1 MLQSKYEKTK
11 LVIIVV
17 ILTLIGAG
25 IGVYIAVCIAPKNKG
40 NASQRQEQKITS
52 SPNFTKS
59 SSGNSSSSSK
69 SNKDPQ
75 PKQST
80 PNQQEKKPEKPQPSQ
95 KEQRID
101 LVRPKHN
108 PAPQPPANPAAPPK
122 NNQRPAP
129 QPQQPGNSQ
138 QPAPNP
144 QPNPTPN
151 PQPQPADQDKKY
163 DIGPPDALEILELI
177 NYARSKE
184 NLKPLKMYEPL
195 NRTAQW
201 MANDMKE
208 NNYFSHYKPGT
219 TIPHGLLKA
228 RSVCNA
234 PAENLVQTSP
244 PDLHTSRVAFNA
256 WMQSPPHRQSIM
268 SSAYTLTGFG
278 IAGNKIVEHFC

>member
-1 MLQSKYEKTK
+1 MKKQK
-11 LVIIVV
+11 LVIILV
-17 ILTLIGAG
+17 ILILAGVG
-25 IGVYIAVCIAPKNKG
+25 IGLYIAVCAASKNAG
-40 NASQRQEQKITS
+40 GTNQQQKTTTNSNSGPDNPDSSNNSDDSTS
-52 SPNFTKS
+52 STS
-59 SSGNSSSSSK
+59 SN
-69 SNKDPQ
+69 
-75 PKQST
+75 PKQTT
-80 PNQQEKKPEKPQPSQ
+80 PNQQEKKPGKPQPNQ

-101 LVRPKHN
+101 PVRPKHN
-108 PAPQPPANPAAPPK
+108 PAPQPPSSLASPPPK

-129 QPQQPGNSQ
+129 QPQQSGNSQ

-228 RSVCNA
+228 RAVCNA

-256 WMQSPPHRQSIM
+256 WMQSLPHRQSIM
-268 SSAYTLTGFG
+268 SSTYTLTGFG

>member
-1 MLQSKYEKTK
+1 MKKQK
-11 LVIIVV
+11 LVV
-17 ILTLIGAG
+17 ILVILILAGVG
-25 IGVYIAVCIAPKNKG
+25 IGLYIALRA
-40 NASQRQEQKITS
+40 ASKDAGSANQQQKTTTNSNSGPDNPDSNNNSDGSKSSTS
-52 SPNFTKS
+52 SN
-59 SSGNSSSSSK
+59 
-69 SNKDPQ
+69 
-75 PKQST
+75 PKQTT
-80 PNQQEKKPEKPQPSQ
+80 PNQQEKKPEKPRSNQ

-101 LVRPKHN
+101 PVRPKHN
-108 PAPQPPANPAAPPK
+108 PVPQPPSSPAVPPK

-184 NLKPLKMYEPL
+184 NLKPLRMYEPL

-201 MANDMKE
+201 IANDMKE

-228 RSVCNA
+228 RTVCNA

-268 SSAYTLTGFG
+268 SSTYTLTGFG

>member
-75 PKQST
+75 SKQST

-101 LVRPKHN
+101 PVRPKHN
-108 PAPQPPANPAAPPK
+108 PAPQPPASPAAPPK
-122 NNQRPAP
+122 NNQRTAP

-138 QPAPNP
+138 QPV
-144 QPNPTPN
+144 PN

-228 RSVCNA
+228 RAVCNA

-268 SSAYTLTGFG
+268 SRTYTLTGFG

>member
-1 MLQSKYEKTK
+1 MKKQK
-11 LVIIVV
+11 LVV
-17 ILTLIGAG
+17 ILVILILAGVG
-25 IGVYIAVCIAPKNKG
+25 IGLYIAARA
-40 NASQRQEQKITS
+40 ASKDAGSANQQQKTTTNSNSGSDNSDSSNNPNGSKFSTS
-52 SPNFTKS
+52 S
-59 SSGNSSSSSK
+59 NS
-69 SNKDPQ
+69 
-75 PKQST
+75 KQTT

-101 LVRPKHN
+101 PVRPKYN
-108 PAPQPPANPAAPPK
+108 PAPQPPASPAAPPK
-122 NNQRPAP
+122 NNQRPAL
-129 QPQQPGNSQ
+129 QSQQPGNSQ

-144 QPNPTPN
+144 QPKPTPN

-163 DIGPPDALEILELI
+163 DIGPPDALEIIELI

-184 NLKPLKMYEPL
+184 NLKPLKMYELL

-228 RSVCNA
+228 RAVCNA

-268 SSAYTLTGFG
+268 SSTYTLTGFG

>member
-1 MLQSKYEKTK
+1 MKKQK
-11 LVIIVV
+11 LVIILV

-40 NASQRQEQKITS
+40 NASQQQEQKTTS

-59 SSGNSSSSSK
+59 GSGNSSSSSK
-69 SNKDPQ
+69 SNTDSQ

-80 PNQQEKKPEKPQPSQ
+80 PNQQEKKPEKPQPNQ

-101 LVRPKHN
+101 PVRPKHN
-108 PAPQPPANPAAPPK
+108 PASQPPASPATPPK

-129 QPQQPGNSQ
+129 QPGNSQ

-144 QPNPTPN
+144 QPKPTPN
-151 PQPQPADQDKKY
+151 PHPQPADQDKKY

-184 NLKPLKMYEPL
+184 NLKPLKMYELL

-228 RSVCNA
+228 RAVCNA

-244 PDLHTSRVAFNA
+244 PDLYTSRVAFNA

-268 SSAYTLTGFG
+268 SSTYTLTGFG

>member
-1 MLQSKYEKTK
+1 MRAASKDTGSANQQQKTTTNSNSGPDNPDSSNNSNGSK
-11 LVIIVV
+11 F
-17 ILTLIGAG
+17 
-25 IGVYIAVCIAPKNKG
+25 
-40 NASQRQEQKITS
+40 STS
-52 SPNFTKS
+52 SN
-59 SSGNSSSSSK
+59 
-69 SNKDPQ
+69 
-75 PKQST
+75 PKQTT
-80 PNQQEKKPEKPQPSQ
+80 PSQQEKKPGKPQPNQ

-101 LVRPKHN
+101 PVRPKHN
-108 PAPQPPANPAAPPK
+108 PAPQPPASLAAPPK

-144 QPNPTPN
+144 QPSPTPN

-163 DIGPPDALEILELI
+163 DIGPPDASEILELI

-228 RSVCNA
+228 RAVCNA

-268 SSAYTLTGFG
+268 SSTYTLTGFG

>member
-1 MLQSKYEKTK
+1 MKKQK
-11 LVIIVV
+11 LVIILV

-40 NASQRQEQKITS
+40 NASQQQEQKTTS

-59 SSGNSSSSSK
+59 GSDNSSSSSK
-69 SNKDPQ
+69 SNKDSQ

-101 LVRPKHN
+101 PVRPKHN
-108 PAPQPPANPAAPPK
+108 PAPQPPASPASPPK

-138 QPAPNP
+138 QPVPNP

-219 TIPHGLLKA
+219 SEPHGLLKA
-228 RSVCNA
+228 MAVCRGA
-234 PAENLVQTSP
+234 AAENLVQTSP
-244 PDLHTSRVAFNA
+244 PSLHTSRVAFNA

-268 SSAYTLTGFG
+268 SSTYTLTGFG

>member
-1 MLQSKYEKTK
+1 MKKQK
-11 LVIIVV
+11 LVIILV

-25 IGVYIAVCIAPKNKG
+25 IGVYIAVYIAPKNKG
-40 NASQRQEQKITS
+40 NSSQQQEQKTTS

-59 SSGNSSSSSK
+59 GSGNSSSNSK
-69 SNKDPQ
+69 SNTDSK

-80 PNQQEKKPEKPQPSQ
+80 PNQQEKKPGKPQPSQ

-101 LVRPKHN
+101 PV
-108 PAPQPPANPAAPPK
+108 
-122 NNQRPAP
+122 
-129 QPQQPGNSQ
+129 
-138 QPAPNP
+138 
-144 QPNPTPN
+144 PN

-228 RSVCNA
+228 RAICNA

-268 SSAYTLTGFG
+268 SSTYTLTGFG

>member
-1 MLQSKYEKTK
+1 MKKQK
-11 LVIIVV
+11 LVIILV

-40 NASQRQEQKITS
+40 SASQRQEQKTTS

-69 SNKDPQ
+69 SNKDSQ

-80 PNQQEKKPEKPQPSQ
+80 PNQQEKKPGKPQPNQ

-101 LVRPKHN
+101 PVRPKH
-108 PAPQPPANPAAPPK
+108 
-122 NNQRPAP
+122 
-129 QPQQPGNSQ
+129 
-138 QPAPNP
+138 NP

-228 RSVCNA
+228 RAVCNA

-268 SSAYTLTGFG
+268 SSTYTLTGFG

>member
-1 MLQSKYEKTK
+1 MKKQK
-11 LVIIVV
+11 LVIILV
-17 ILTLIGAG
+17 ILILAGVG
-25 IGVYIAVCIAPKNKG
+25 IGLYIAVLA
-40 NASQRQEQKITS
+40 ASKDTGSANQQQKTTTNSNSGSDNSDSSNNSNGSKFSTS
-52 SPNFTKS
+52 S
-59 SSGNSSSSSK
+59 NS
-69 SNKDPQ
+69 
-75 PKQST
+75 KQTT
-80 PNQQEKKPEKPQPSQ
+80 PNQQEKKPGKPQPNQ

-101 LVRPKHN
+101 PVRPKHN
-108 PAPQPPANPAAPPK
+108 PAPQPLASPAAPPK

-129 QPQQPGNSQ
+129 QSQQPGNSQ

-144 QPNPTPN
+144 QPNPTPTPN

-219 TIPHGLLKA
+219 TIPHGLLRA
-228 RSVCNA
+228 RTVCNA

-268 SSAYTLTGFG
+268 SNTYTLTGFG

>member
-1 MLQSKYEKTK
+1 MKKQK
-11 LVIIVV
+11 LVIILVV
-17 ILTLIGAG
+17 LILAGVG
-25 IGVYIAVCIAPKNKG
+25 IGLYIAVRA
-40 NASQRQEQKITS
+40 ASKDAGSTSQQQKTTTNSNSGPDNPDSSNNSDGSKSSTS
-52 SPNFTKS
+52 SN
-59 SSGNSSSSSK
+59 
-69 SNKDPQ
+69 
-75 PKQST
+75 PKQTT
-80 PNQQEKKPEKPQPSQ
+80 PNQQEKKPGKPQPNQ

-101 LVRPKHN
+101 PVRPNHN
-108 PAPQPPANPAAPPK
+108 SAPQPPASPAAPPK

-138 QPAPNP
+138 
-144 QPNPTPN
+144 PNPTPN
-151 PQPQPADQDKKY
+151 SQPQPADQDKKY

-228 RSVCNA
+228 RAVCNA

-268 SSAYTLTGFG
+268 SSTYTLTGFG

>member
-1 MLQSKYEKTK
+1 MGL
-11 LVIIVV
+11 
-17 ILTLIGAG
+17 
-25 IGVYIAVCIAPKNKG
+25 YIAVRA
-40 NASQRQEQKITS
+40 ASKDAGSANQQQKTTTNSNSGSDNSDSNNNPNGIKFSTS
-52 SPNFTKS
+52 S
-59 SSGNSSSSSK
+59 NS
-69 SNKDPQ
+69 
-75 PKQST
+75 KQT
-80 PNQQEKKPEKPQPSQ
+80 MPNQQEKKPEKPQPNQ

-101 LVRPKHN
+101 PVRPKHN
-108 PAPQPPANPAAPPK
+108 PAPQSPASPASPPK

-129 QPQQPGNSQ
+129 QSQQPGNSQ

-208 NNYFSHYKPGT
+208 NDYFSHYKPGT

-228 RSVCNA
+228 RIVCNA

-244 PDLHTSRVAFNA
+244 PNLHTSRVAFNA

-268 SSAYTLTGFG
+268 SSTYTLTGFG

>member
-1 MLQSKYEKTK
+1 VRAASKDAGSANQQQKTTTNSNSGSDNSDSSNNPNGSK
-11 LVIIVV
+11 F
-17 ILTLIGAG
+17 
-25 IGVYIAVCIAPKNKG
+25 
-40 NASQRQEQKITS
+40 STS
-52 SPNFTKS
+52 S
-59 SSGNSSSSSK
+59 NS
-69 SNKDPQ
+69 
-75 PKQST
+75 KQTT
-80 PNQQEKKPEKPQPSQ
+80 PNQQEKKPEKPQPNQ

-101 LVRPKHN
+101 PVRPKHN
-108 PAPQPPANPAAPPK
+108 PAPQPPSSPASPPK

-129 QPQQPGNSQ
+129 QSQQPGNSQ

-144 QPNPTPN
+144 QPTPTPN

-228 RSVCNA
+228 RAVCNT
-234 PAENLVQTSP
+234 PAENLVQTAP

-268 SSAYTLTGFG
+268 SSTYTLTGFG
-278 IAGNKIVEHFC
+278 IAGSKIVEHFC

>member
-1 MLQSKYEKTK
+1 MKKQK
-11 LVIIVV
+11 LVIILV
-17 ILTLIGAG
+17 ILILAGVG
-25 IGVYIAVCIAPKNKG
+25 IGLYIAVRA
-40 NASQRQEQKITS
+40 ASKDAGSTNQQQKTTTNSNSGPDNPDSNNNSDGSKSSTS
-52 SPNFTKS
+52 SN
-59 SSGNSSSSSK
+59 
-69 SNKDPQ
+69 
-75 PKQST
+75 PKQTT
-80 PNQQEKKPEKPQPSQ
+80 PSQQEKKSEKPQPSQ

-101 LVRPKHN
+101 PVRPKHN
-108 PAPQPPANPAAPPK
+108 SASQPPSSPAVPPK

-129 QPQQPGNSQ
+129 QHQQPGNSQ
-138 QPAPNP
+138 QPA
-144 QPNPTPN
+144 PN

-228 RSVCNA
+228 RTVCNA

-256 WMQSPPHRQSIM
+256 WIQSPPHRQSIM
-268 SSAYTLTGFG
+268 SSTYTLTGFG

>member
-1 MLQSKYEKTK
+1 MKKQK
-11 LVIIVV
+11 LVV
-17 ILTLIGAG
+17 ILAILILAGVG
-25 IGVYIAVCIAPKNKG
+25 IGLYIAVRA
-40 NASQRQEQKITS
+40 ASKDAGSANQQQKTTTNSNSGSDNSDSSNNSNGSKFSTS
-52 SPNFTKS
+52 S
-59 SSGNSSSSSK
+59 NS
-69 SNKDPQ
+69 
-75 PKQST
+75 KQTT
-80 PNQQEKKPEKPQPSQ
+80 PNQQEKKPEKPQPNQ

-101 LVRPKHN
+101 PVRPKHN
-108 PAPQPPANPAAPPK
+108 PAPQPPASPASPPK

-129 QPQQPGNSQ
+129 QPQQLGNSQ
-138 QPAPNP
+138 QPA
-144 QPNPTPN
+144 PN

-228 RSVCNA
+228 RAVCNA
-234 PAENLVQTSP
+234 PAENLVQTAP

-268 SSAYTLTGFG
+268 SSTYTLTGFG
-278 IAGNKIVEHFC
+278 IAGNKVVEHFC